1 MNPKQT
7 SYKGT
12 NRRAPRSHQRRVLLD
27 RRKVFRFELDS
38 EQRRS
43 GESRRVTDI
52 ETDNLSLSEHHSLTH
67 T

>member
-7 SYKGT
+7 LYNGT
-12 NRRAPRSHQRRVLLD
+12 NRRAPRSHQRRILLD
-27 RRKVFRFELDS
+27 RRRAFRFELDS

-52 ETDNLSLSEHHSLTH
+52 ETDNLNLSEHSSLTH

>member
-7 SYKGT
+7 SYNGT

-43 GESRRVTDI
+43 GEHRRVTDT
-52 ETDNLSLSEHHSLTH
+52 ETGNLSLSEHPGLAH